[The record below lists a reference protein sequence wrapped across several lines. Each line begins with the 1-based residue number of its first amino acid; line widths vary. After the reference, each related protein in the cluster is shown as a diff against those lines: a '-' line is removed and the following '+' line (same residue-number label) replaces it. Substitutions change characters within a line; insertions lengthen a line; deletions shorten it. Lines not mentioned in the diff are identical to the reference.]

1 MFWNWVELE
10 CLSVATS
17 TREEAV
23 LDEGVQQPR
32 LDPSQVTKGSAGS
45 SHGAIISRPNRG
57 GEMGGLEEEHLS
69 R

>member
-1 MFWNWVELE
+1 M
-10 CLSVATS
+10 ATS

-45 SHGAIISRPNRG
+45 RHGAIISRQNRG